1 MGTEYFRYDVEK
13 IKLDSKDKKILELL
27 YKNSRTP
34 VSEIARKTG
43 IPKDSVLYRV
53 KRLEKLKAVTYITI
67 INPVLMGFPIFKFIN
82 LMLHNFNPKREKE
95 FISFITTHP
104 NIIYSAKT
112 SGRYDYTIAI
122 SAKSLK
128 HFDEIMKLL
137 RTKFSD
143 IIKDFE
149 TVDILEEYKYD
160 YMVDLID
167 QMQ

>member
-67 INPVLMGFPIFKFIN
+67 INPVFIG
-82 LMLHNFNPKREKE
+82 
-95 FISFITTHP
+95 FITTHP